1 MVDMPQ
7 SKDIPFANHHKIG
20 RQTLLQRVQQSYTLR
35 LFESF
40 DRCEHKNTMI
50 LRVEDMLN
58 DAMRTVH
65 NCELFLG
72 SRALCYP
79 LPRAGHGGSG
89 SSGGLRPIPLFCLG
103 PGWARA
109 QVRSPSVR
117 SSAPQVD
124 VMRSALKG
132 HHGDLHPS
140 LRPPERQT
148 EDPKTQQEQVFKKVL
163 ESPDTHW
170 HIYVHWPPNN
180 GTTLTDRQSYAS
192 PNPAPQTRLFQT
204 PSRVDEGVQQGVGQW
219 GTGRSTVLVDCLNLD
234 LRRYIRFKTEYKAL
248 IMTIL
253 LLALQKMG
261 LGLSQKETVTV
272 GKP

>member
-1 MVDMPQ
+1 MLPP
-7 SKDIPFANHHKIG
+7 SK
-20 RQTLLQRVQQSYTLR
+20 
-35 LFESF
+35 
-40 DRCEHKNTMI
+40 
-50 LRVEDMLN
+50 
-58 DAMRTVH
+58 
-65 NCELFLG
+65 
-72 SRALCYP
+72 
-79 LPRAGHGGSG
+79 GGSWWV
-89 SSGGLRPIPLFCLG
+89 GLNPVGYDPSPCSAWGQDG
-103 PGWARA
+103 PGPRW
-109 QVRSPSVR
+109 RSPSVR

-204 PSRVDEGVQQGVGQW
+204 PSRVDEGSTARSRNSGGQEEVPCW
-219 GTGRSTVLVDCLNLD
+219 WTV
-234 LRRYIRFKTEYKAL
+234 
-248 IMTIL
+248 
-253 LLALQKMG
+253 
-261 LGLSQKETVTV
+261 
-272 GKP
+272 